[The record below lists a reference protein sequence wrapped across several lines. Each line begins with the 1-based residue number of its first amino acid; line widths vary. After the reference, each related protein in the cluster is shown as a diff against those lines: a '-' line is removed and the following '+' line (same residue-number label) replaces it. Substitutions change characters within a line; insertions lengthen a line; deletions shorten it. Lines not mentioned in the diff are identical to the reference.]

1 MAIKN
6 KRDAD
11 SPNMI
16 LFPGSDWLDSVNA
29 RMIPLKPMA
38 KMRYSLR
45 IFIDSFGVFGEA
57 LAGTLAVVS

>member
-1 MAIKN
+1 MVIKN
-6 KRDAD
+6 NRDRD
-11 SPNMI
+11 SPKMI
-16 LFPGSDWLDSVNA
+16 LFPGSDWMVSVNA

-45 IFIDSFGVFGEA
+45 IFIDRFGVFGEA